1 MGRVAQLGEHLVCNQ
16 GVGGSNPP
24 ASTTVFFAIALLT
37 VCAAL
42 GGAPAAQA
50 PPPPVEPERFLAR
63 DSHEQVTIAA
73 RPLLDALETER
84 VFGKNAALGRAGLL
98 PVEILIFNERA
109 EAVRVGLGRIVV
121 VTGADKFEQIDPTR
135 AAWAMYPPPS
145 SQKAKGGHI
154 PRPAEDKNRTK
165 REEVEAAL
173 RVRQLRAAVV
183 GPGGQA
189 RGYLYFT
196 LEGAALEP
204 AAASVYIPEVV
215 ALPGEEA
222 LLFFEISLKPYAR

>member
-24 ASTTVFFAIALLT
+24 ASTTVFFAFASLI

-50 PPPPVEPERFLAR
+50 PPPVEPERFLAR

-73 RPLLDALETER
+73 RPLLDPLEAEK
-84 VFGKNAALGRAGLL
+84 VFGKNAALGRAGIL
-98 PVEILIFNERA
+98 PVEVLILNERA

-145 SQKAKGGHI
+145 SKKAKGGHI

-189 RGYLYFT
+189 RGYLYFD
-196 LEGAALEP
+196 LGGAALEP
-204 AAASVYIPEVV
+204 AAAGVYIPEVV
-215 ALPGEEA
+215 VLPGEDA